1 MPMQSSVYTTIPSA
15 KSSTITIAVLIT
27 IRPLSLPAAIMPGV
41 SIRINSTVQ
50 KSDTFSMK
58 ISIITATYNSAKTL
72 QDTLNS
78 VLQQDYCDIEHII
91 VDGGSTDSTVDIIRA
106 YASKTTSHSV
116 KWVSE
121 KDRGIY
127 DAMNKGIAM
136 ATGEVIGILNS
147 DDYFTAY
154 DIVSKL
160 AKPFEDEALE
170 AVYGDIHFIHDGE
183 PDKVTR
189 YYSSKIFSPFWVR
202 FGFMP
207 AHPSLYVRREVYQK
221 VGPYKL
227 DYKIGADFEI
237 IVRMFCV
244 HKIKSK
250 YLNLDFV
257 TMRSGGAST
266 NGFHSHRLLLQED
279 TRACRENG
287 IYSNQFLIALKY
299 LYKLFEFRI

>member
-1 MPMQSSVYTTIPSA
+1 MQSSVYTTIPSA
-15 KSSTITIAVLIT
+15 KSSTITIAGLIT
-27 IRPLSLPAAIMPGV
+27 SRPLSLPAAIMPGV

-78 VLQQDYCDIEHII
+78 VLRQDYCDIEHII
-91 VDGGSTDSTVDIIRA
+91 VDGGSTDSTVGMIRE
-106 YASKTTSHSV
+106 YAAATTRHTV
-116 KWVSE
+116 RWVTE

-136 ATGEVIGILNS
+136 ATGDVVGILNS
-147 DDYFTAY
+147 DDYFTAG
-154 DIVSKL
+154 DVVSKL
-160 AKPFEDEALE
+160 AEPFSDTALE

-183 PDKVTR
+183 PDKITR
-189 YYSSKIFSPFWVR
+189 YYSSRIFSPFWVR

-207 AHPSLYVRREVYQK
+207 AHPSLYVRREVYDR

-227 DYKIGADFEI
+227 DYKIGADFEM

-244 HKIKSK
+244 HKIKAQ
-250 YLNLDFV
+250 YLKMDFV
-257 TMRSGGAST
+257 TMRNGGAST
-266 NGFHSHRLLLQED
+266 NGVRSHRLLLQED

-299 LYKLFEFRI
+299 LYKVFEFRF

>member
-1 MPMQSSVYTTIPSA
+1 
-15 KSSTITIAVLIT
+15 
-27 IRPLSLPAAIMPGV
+27 MPGV
-41 SIRINSTVQ
+41 SIKINSTVQ

-78 VLQQDYCDIEHII
+78 VLRQDYCDIEHII
-91 VDGGSTDSTVDIIRA
+91 VDGGSTDSTVGMIRE
-106 YASKTTSHSV
+106 YAAATTRHTV
-116 KWVSE
+116 RWVTE

-136 ATGEVIGILNS
+136 ATGDVVGILNS
-147 DDYFTAY
+147 DDYFTAG
-154 DIVSKL
+154 DVVSKL
-160 AKPFEDEALE
+160 AEPFSDTALD

-183 PDKVTR
+183 PDKITR
-189 YYSSKIFSPFWVR
+189 YYSSRIFSPFWVR

-207 AHPSLYVRREVYQK
+207 AHPSLYVRREVYDR

-227 DYKIGADFEI
+227 DYKIGADFEM

-244 HKIKSK
+244 HKIKAQ
-250 YLNLDFV
+250 YLKMDFV
-257 TMRSGGAST
+257 TMRNGGAST
-266 NGFHSHRLLLQED
+266 NGVRSHRLLLQED

-299 LYKLFEFRI
+299 LYKVFEFRF

>member
-1 MPMQSSVYTTIPSA
+1 
-15 KSSTITIAVLIT
+15 
-27 IRPLSLPAAIMPGV
+27 
-41 SIRINSTVQ
+41 
-50 KSDTFSMK
+50 
-58 ISIITATYNSAKTL
+58 
-72 QDTLNS
+72 
-78 VLQQDYCDIEHII
+78 
-91 VDGGSTDSTVDIIRA
+91 
-106 YASKTTSHSV
+106 
-116 KWVSE
+116 
-121 KDRGIY
+121 
-127 DAMNKGIAM
+127 MNKGIAM

-147 DDYFTAY
+147 DDYFTSD

-160 AKPFEDEALE
+160 ARPFEDETLE
-170 AVYGDIHFIHDGE
+170 AVYGDIHFIHDGA

-237 IVRMFCV
+237 VVRMFCV

-257 TMRSGGAST
+257 TMRNGGAST